1 MQYCSLQNQTLLSPP
16 DTSTTGRCFHFGSA
30 SSFLLELFFCSSPV
44 AYWTSTNLGGSSL
57 RLYLFAFSYCSWGS
71 QGKNADVVCHF
82 LLQWTTF
89 CQNSPPRPVH
99 LGWPYMAWLIVSL
112 HSRFCICPPR
122 GYFPVLCKFWRLCG
136 GVDGDLPQEGS
147 WHTQACCTR
156 APASAAAA
164 QSPCHCWPGPPQEV
178 LKHSSGLVSGG
189 YGV

>member
-1 MQYCSLQNQTLLSPP
+1 M
-16 DTSTTGRCFHFGSA
+16 
-30 SSFLLELFFCSSPV
+30 
-44 AYWTSTNLGGSSL
+44 
-57 RLYLFAFSYCSWGS
+57 
-71 QGKNADVVCHF
+71 
-82 LLQWTTF
+82 

-99 LGWPYMAWLIVSL
+99 LGWPYMARLIVSL

-178 LKHSSGLVSGG
+178 LKHSSGLVSGVPDCIHSLSHIHYTRALSMG
-189 YGV
+189 AGASWDQFPQTKGQLDVSSSQGPLFLTALKLSFVP